1 MREEKPAEVT
11 GAAVPALV
19 QQALELAERL
29 GFEGSCTPEVGRL
42 LAVLTGGVRSGVIAE
57 IGTGCGVGAAWIA
70 SALRPG
76 VSLVTVENE
85 PERAAAV
92 RDLFADNPKVRTIA
106 DDWHVLQTNA
116 PFALI
121 FADGG
126 RAKEHEPE
134 TLLQMLVPGGFILL
148 DDLTPMEQWPAEWH
162 GQPDPVRDFWLND
175 PRLYAIELR
184 PTATT
189 AVILASRR
197 ST

>member
-1 MREEKPAEVT
+1 MQD
-11 GAAVPALV
+11 GAQASVAVSAVPAIV
-19 QQALELAERL
+19 QQALELAQRM
-29 GFEGSCTPEVGRL
+29 GFEGSCTEEVGRL
-42 LAVLTGGVRSGVIAE
+42 QAVLAGGVRSGVIAE

-76 VSLVTVENE
+76 VSLVTVENDTA
-85 PERAAAV
+85 RAEAV
-92 RDLFADNPKVRTIA
+92 RELFAGNPKVRTIA
-106 DDWHVLQTNA
+106 DDWHVIQTNA
-116 PFALI
+116 PFSMI

-126 RAKEHEPE
+126 RAKEQEPE

-148 DDLTPMEQWPAEWH
+148 DDLTPLEHWPPEWR
-162 GQPDPVRDFWLND
+162 GQPDPVREFWLND
-175 PRLYAIELR
+175 QRLHATELR